1 MNGKDLTDDYIEGLL
16 RDHFKAEVAELPA
29 TRHPWDWLEG
39 RLETSLGRPGRGGL
53 LGVLHVGMNTIPNP
67 LVAALSIMVVLV
79 GVTVW
84 ASTLTIGRGFG
95 HLDSPESL
103 FEPQLLGDPGTLAD
117 PDSPPGASPAA
128 TTFKDYERSR
138 LASTEVDSV
147 STFSLDT
154 DRTSFQLA
162 LNWAR
167 SGSHGRPRL
176 RAGRGVDQRVRL
188 RLRSSGPPGQLRHHG
203 RRIQAPAEQ
212 RYAHGASR
220 IPSAGASETMRP

>member
-95 HLDSPESL
+95 HLD
-103 FEPQLLGDPGTLAD
+103 
-117 PDSPPGASPAA
+117 
-128 TTFKDYERSR
+128 
-138 LASTEVDSV
+138 
-147 STFSLDT
+147 
-154 DRTSFQLA
+154 
-162 LNWAR
+162 
-167 SGSHGRPRL
+167 
-176 RAGRGVDQRVRL
+176 
-188 RLRSSGPPGQLRHHG
+188 
-203 RRIQAPAEQ
+203 
-212 RYAHGASR
+212 
-220 IPSAGASETMRP
+220 